1 MDILKKISP
10 CQKDKQIEMSL
21 QRLPFLCLLLGLLA
35 IPDSVSAD
43 CVTDRYG
50 KTVCGNGQ
58 CETDIYGKVFCADAG
73 GGAVKDK
80 YGKVLCGIGACAKDY
95 LEQVWCSKEP
105 GGGAAVDSFG
115 KVKCLGDCEPGSS
128 ARCRE
133 GK

>member
-1 MDILKKISP
+1 MKSISP
-10 CQKDKQIEMSL
+10 HQKDVPIERSL
-21 QRLPFLCLLLGLLA
+21 LDLSLLCILLA
-35 IPDSVSAD
+35 LLVMPASASAD
-43 CVTDRYG
+43 CVKDRYG

-80 YGKVLCGIGACAKDY
+80 YGMVLCGTGACAKDY